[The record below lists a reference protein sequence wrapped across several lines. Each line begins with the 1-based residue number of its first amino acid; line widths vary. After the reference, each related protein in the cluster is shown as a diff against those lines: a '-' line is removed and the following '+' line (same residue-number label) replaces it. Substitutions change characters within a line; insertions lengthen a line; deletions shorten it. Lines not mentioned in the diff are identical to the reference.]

1 MEQGSSQPEHR
12 TLVVIPTYNEAENVR
27 PLAEGLL
34 GLDARVDVLVVDD
47 NSPDGTGDV
56 GDAIAA
62 ENPRFQILHRT
73 QNRGYA
79 PSSKEGLRWG
89 LERGYDIL
97 CTMDADL
104 SHDPAVLP
112 SLLARLDA
120 GADLAIGSRYVDGGG
135 LKVDWGPLRL
145 AVSKVGSSYARMM
158 IGTPVHD
165 CTSGY
170 RAYRA
175 SMLSGVDF
183 ADLHSD
189 GYAFL
194 IELLAA
200 FARLGARVEESPI
213 VYIDRQRGASKISK
227 RIIFEALLET
237 TGLGIRRALGR

>member
-12 TLVVIPTYNEAENVR
+12 VLVVIPTYNETENVR

-34 GLDARVDVLVVDD
+34 GLDALVDVLVVDD
-47 NSPDGTGDV
+47 DSPDGTGDV

-73 QNRGYA
+73 ENRGYA
-79 PSSKEGLRWG
+79 PSSKDGLRWG
-89 LERGYDIL
+89 LERGYEII

-112 SLLARLDA
+112 GMLAKLET
-120 GADLAIGSRYVDGGG
+120 GADLVIGSRYVDGGG
-135 LKVDWGPLRL
+135 LRVDWGPVRQ
-145 AVSKVGSSYARMM
+145 AVSKVGSSYARLM

-175 SMLSGVDF
+175 DTLRKVDF

-200 FARLGARVEESPI
+200 FAREGARVDEYPI
-213 VYIDRQRGASKISK
+213 IYIDRQRGASKISK